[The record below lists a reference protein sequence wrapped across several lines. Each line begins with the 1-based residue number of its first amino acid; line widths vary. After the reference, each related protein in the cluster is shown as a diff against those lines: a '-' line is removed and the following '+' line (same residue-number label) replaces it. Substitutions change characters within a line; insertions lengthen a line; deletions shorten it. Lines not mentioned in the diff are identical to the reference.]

1 MKCKLPEEYTKA
13 KVNSNIKLSMYDLNK
28 QIISQMEPISEK
40 EKTEHFCEMFSTF
53 RENTND
59 NYYMLLC
66 RDINY
71 YTLFHRNYGQD
82 LERFSDV
89 VEEIIDNQGTWIT
102 ANWAN
107 EETKNAI
114 EYWIKVKQ
122 PTEEEPNKEEIYCFI
137 LFPYDIG
144 VVEVD

>member
-13 KVNSNIKLSMYDLNK
+13 KVNSNVKLSMYDLNK

-40 EKTEHFCEMFSTF
+40 ERTEHFCEMFSTF

-102 ANWAN
+102 S
-107 EETKNAI
+107 
-114 EYWIKVKQ
+114 
-122 PTEEEPNKEEIYCFI
+122 TECVPEQ
-137 LFPYDIG
+137 
-144 VVEVD
+144 